1 MKMFF
6 AQATTPALLLR
17 LGLAIVLAYA
27 AISSF
32 MSPED
37 WVGYLPEFVT
47 DILNANT
54 LLKLF
59 SAYELVLVVWL
70 LSGWRQEFAG
80 LLCAATFAGI
90 VAANFSLFQITFRD
104 IALVFASLAL
114 TSLAWR
120 QKHVAVDAVPRKP

>member
-1 MKMFF
+1 MTKLLADPKM
-6 AQATTPALLLR
+6 PALLLR

-32 MSPED
+32 VTPED

-47 DILNANT
+47 GAVDGEV

-59 SAYELVLVVWL
+59 SAFQLGLVVWL
-70 LSGWRQEFAG
+70 LSGRGIELAG
-80 LLCAATFAGI
+80 LVCAAAFSGI
-90 VAANFSLFQITFRD
+90 VVANISLLQITFRD

-114 TSLAWR
+114 AVLSW
-120 QKHVAVDAVPRKP
+120 QKRTVDAAKGKP